1 VRYRRLGSSDL
12 VVSELGLG
20 SWLTLGRG
28 IPRDTALALVDRA
41 LGLGVT
47 LFDTAPVYDAGA
59 AETLL
64 GDALAGRAR
73 DSYVLATKL
82 SAAMGRPARK
92 HVAEQLEGSL
102 RRLQADYI
110 DLYQCHR
117 FDHETP
123 LEETLTALDEMVRQ
137 GKIRT
142 LGFSEWTPEQIR
154 ASFYVP
160 GVERF
165 VASQPEYS
173 ILFRGPERGVIE
185 ACREH
190 GISQLVWSPLAQG
203 VLTGKYRVGERP
215 ARGTRAD
222 SSRMGL
228 FIGRWLR
235 EDVLLAIDRLRP
247 IAAGLGVTL
256 AQLALAWVLREANV
270 AAALVGATRPEQLDE
285 NAVAS
290 GLYLDAATL
299 AAIDEAVAD
308 VVSSAR

>member
-1 VRYRRLGSSDL
+1 MQYRRLGSSDL

-41 LGLGVT
+41 LGLGIT

-64 GDALAGRAR
+64 GDALVGRPR

-82 SAAMGRPARK
+82 TVAMGRPARQ
-92 HVAEQLEGSL
+92 HVVEQLEGSL
-102 RRLQADYI
+102 RRLQTDYI

-123 LEETLTALDEMVRQ
+123 LEETLTALDGMVRQ
-137 GKIRT
+137 GKVRT
-142 LGFSEWTPEQIR
+142 LGFSEWTPEQLR
-154 ASFYVP
+154 ASFDVP
-160 GVERF
+160 DVERF

-203 VLTGKYRVGERP
+203 VLTGKYLAGERP

-235 EDVLLAIDRLRP
+235 EDVLLAVDRLRP

-256 AQLALAWVLREANV
+256 AQLALAWVLREPNV

-285 NAVAS
+285 NVIAS
-290 GLYLDAATL
+290 GLDLDDATL